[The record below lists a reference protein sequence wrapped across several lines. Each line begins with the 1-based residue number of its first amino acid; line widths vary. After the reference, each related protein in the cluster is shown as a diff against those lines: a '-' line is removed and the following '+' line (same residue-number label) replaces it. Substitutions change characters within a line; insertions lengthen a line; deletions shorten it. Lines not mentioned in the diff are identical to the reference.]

1 MGSGSGSIRAS
12 LVFQSKSPPADAPVR
27 GRMAGAIRA
36 TAAIVFAVQI
46 ASCSSPTTPSAPL
59 GQSATST
66 NTTRRS
72 AASTHMDPDS
82 FSGPIVAHCLAH
94 SSTTTI
100 SKLNLD
106 TGELVTI
113 AIFPF
118 GCSGGSP
125 WNTNYSPDFLKVV
138 NPTLR
143 SDGHV
148 VYYDSR
154 TGTSVDVTNIVS
166 PTPAGDFGIQTIPQH
181 AYPQFDDQGLFVF
194 YDVRAVEYK
203 FFDTSSKQIVRT
215 SKTYSPRFLQQLALD
230 PSRVGPNEFPKDDNT
245 RLCDPKWIIDDT
257 RYLRTIGDNSINGS
271 QGNYQLVITPIP
283 ISATT
288 RPNCNETTGRVITPP
303 SLEIWR
309 AAADPTGSTIIFLI
323 ESRTNG
329 KALNLYRANA
339 EDPSRPTQIKLSD
352 SFLDHAGAS
361 EDRDKAQVVSFIG
374 WQ

>member
-1 MGSGSGSIRAS
+1 MAS
-12 LVFQSKSPPADAPVR
+12 AV
-27 GRMAGAIRA
+27 RA
-36 TAAIVFAVQI
+36 TTAIVFAVQL
-46 ASCSSPTTPSAPL
+46 ASCSSPASPSTPL

-66 NTTRRS
+66 GATQHS
-72 AASTHMDPDS
+72 AASPHVDPDS

-94 SSTTTI
+94 SSTTTV

-106 TGELVTI
+106 TGELATI

-118 GCSGGSP
+118 SCGGGSP
-125 WNTNYSPDFLKVV
+125 WDTSYSPDFLKVV

-143 SDGHV
+143 SDHHV

-166 PTPAGDFGIQTIPQH
+166 PTPTGDFGIQTIPQH

-194 YDVRAVEYK
+194 FDVKADEYK
-203 FFDTSSKQIVRT
+203 FFDTESRQVVRT
-215 SKTYSPRFLQQLALD
+215 SKTYYRPHLQQLALD
-230 PSRVGPNEFPKDDNT
+230 PSRVGPDELPTERNS

-257 RYLRTIGDNSINGS
+257 RYLRAIGDNSIGGS
-271 QGNYQLVITPIP
+271 QGNYQLVIAPIST
-283 ISATT
+283 SATT
-288 RPNCNETTGRVITPP
+288 RPNCNEATGQVITPP

-329 KALNLYRANA
+329 KALNLYRANT

-352 SFLDHAGAS
+352 SFLDHAGVS

-374 WQ
+374 WR

>member
-1 MGSGSGSIRAS
+1 
-12 LVFQSKSPPADAPVR
+12 
-27 GRMAGAIRA
+27 MAGAIRA
-36 TAAIVFAVQI
+36 TTATVFAVQI
-46 ASCSSPTTPSAPL
+46 VSCSSPATPSTPL
-59 GQSATST
+59 RQSATSASAT
-66 NTTRRS
+66 QR
-72 AASTHMDPDS
+72 AASSPHANPDS
-82 FSGPIVAHCLAH
+82 FSGSIVAHCLAH

-106 TGELVTI
+106 TGELGTI

-125 WNTNYSPDFLKVV
+125 WGTSYSPDFLKVV

-143 SDGHV
+143 SDHHV
-148 VYYDSR
+148 AYYDSR

-166 PTPAGDFGIQTIPQH
+166 PTPTGDFGIQTIPQH
-181 AYPQFDDQGLFVF
+181 AYPQFDHQGLFVF
-194 YDVRAVEYK
+194 FDVRAAEYK
-203 FFDTSSKQIVRT
+203 FFDTNAKQIVRT

-230 PSRVGPNEFPKDDNT
+230 PSRVGPNELPKADNE
-245 RLCDPKWIIDDT
+245 RLCSPKWIIDDT
-257 RYLRTIGDNSINGS
+257 RYLRTIGDNSISGS
-271 QGNYQLVITPIP
+271 QGNYQLVIAPIP
-283 ISATT
+283 TSVTT
-288 RPNCNETTGRVITPP
+288 RPNCDEVTGQVITPP

-309 AAADPTGSTIIFLI
+309 AAADPTGSIIIFLI

-352 SFLDHAGAS
+352 NFLDHAGVS

-374 WQ
+374 WR

>member
-1 MGSGSGSIRAS
+1 MGSDSGSIRAS
-12 LVFQSKSPPADAPVR
+12 LGSQPKSPPSGVTKGPW
-27 GRMAGAIRA
+27 MAGAIRA
-36 TAAIVFAVQI
+36 TAATVFALQLV
-46 ASCSSPTTPSAPL
+46 SCSSPAPPSTPL
-59 GQSATST
+59 GQSATS
-66 NTTRRS
+66 
-72 AASTHMDPDS
+72 ASTTQRSKTSQQVGPDS

-106 TGELVTI
+106 TGELGTI

-125 WNTNYSPDFLKVV
+125 WGTSYSPDFLKVV

-143 SDGHV
+143 SDHHV

-194 YDVRAVEYK
+194 FDVRAAEYK
-203 FFDTSSKQIVRT
+203 FFDTNSKQIVRT

-230 PSRVGPNEFPKDDNT
+230 PSRVGPNELPKDDNT
-245 RLCDPKWIIDDT
+245 RLCDPIWIIDDT
-257 RYLRTIGDNSINGS
+257 RYLRTIGDNSISGS
-271 QGNYQLVITPIP
+271 QGNFQLVIAPIP
-283 ISATT
+283 TSANT
-288 RPNCNETTGRVITPP
+288 RPNCNEVTGQVITPP

-339 EDPSRPTQIKLSD
+339 EDPSRPTQIKLSED
-352 SFLDHAGAS
+352 ILDHAGVA

-374 WQ
+374 WR